1 MSAPKFLS
9 QFLTARLNERE
20 EDLQRMLNPGRSDD
34 LLSVTISNRA
44 GSIEWSVNSELRDIS
59 AKREIVKVLGDYEQA
74 LHEEGHEAAAQV
86 AAQENVDGA
95 RWACTLLAQPYSWH
109 EDFDTEWLI

>member
-9 QFLTARLNERE
+9 KFLTARLDERE
-20 EDLQRMLNPGRSDD
+20 EDLQRMLIPGPPND

-44 GSIEWSVNSELRDIS
+44 GSIEWSVHSELADIS
-59 AKREIVKVLGDYEQA
+59 AKRQIVSVLGEYEQA
-74 LHEEGHEAAAQV
+74 LHEEGHEAAARV
-86 AAQENVDGA
+86 AARENVDGA

-109 EDFDTEWLI
+109 EDFDQAWLI